1 MLTSGTASLCSSAGS
16 GKSESDLDLLYTERT
31 GIIIDIMVCPVIEQ
45 ANQRKLD
52 SPTEYP
58 YQPLYRPWSWTLST
72 LSNIFLFA
80 VVFLIGYAIYR
91 RRLKQWRSGRY
102 SAVSYRKVDM
112 REEVEGRRNVLVIG
126 AEGYFGK
133 CLVESLLRDGG
144 YNVHCLDSYIPYKE
158 HRNSEVC
165 SYSQADIC
173 SYDDMLLCLR
183 GMQAVFHTSS
193 VSSQYAFIKK
203 ADFHHAVVTGTE
215 NVVRVCRECNVQQLI
230 YTSSATVVVG
240 KNWNQ
245 QLADESAPYPKSHYS
260 EWSTSLAAAEQVV
273 LNSNGKDGFVTCA
286 MRLAP
291 ITCSVNDPFVE
302 SLLTE
307 SMFLVKNSNHG
318 VSIVSANAAAKAHI
332 LAEKKLCSDTPFI
345 AAGKAYNL
353 CSETRVLYHDL
364 VGKLASDDETIWGQA
379 PPTEVSRWVL
389 KLLAYINYYSYKMMG
404 ALLVSKNISPPMLC
418 TQTTE
423 LSFSSR
429 RANLEL
435 GWEDGLKWQEEV
447 TSLVQKYKARQDTKK
462 EQ

>member
-1 MLTSGTASLCSSAGS
+1 
-16 GKSESDLDLLYTERT
+16 
-31 GIIIDIMVCPVIEQ
+31 MVCPIIEQ
-45 ANQRKLD
+45 ANQRNLD

-72 LSNIFLFA
+72 LSNVFLFA
-80 VVFLIGYAIYR
+80 VIFLIGYAIYR
-91 RRLKQWRSGRY
+91 RRLKQWRCGRH
-102 SAVSYRKVDM
+102 STVSYRKVDI
-112 REEVEGRRNVLVIG
+112 REGAEGRCNVLVIG

-133 CLVESLLRDGG
+133 YLVECLLKDGG

-158 HRNSEVC
+158 YRNSEVC
-165 SYSQADIC
+165 SYAQADTC
-173 SYDDMLLCLR
+173 CYDDMLLCLR
-183 GMQAVFHTSS
+183 GMKAVFHATSIY
-193 VSSQYAFIKK
+193 SQYAFIKK
-203 ADFHHAVVTGTE
+203 VDFHRAVVTGTE
-215 NVVRVCRECNVQQLI
+215 NVLRVCKECNVQRFI

-245 QLADESAPYPKSHYS
+245 QLADESAPYPKSHCS
-260 EWSTSLAAAEQVV
+260 EWSASLAAAEQLV
-273 LNSNGKDGFVTCA
+273 LNSSGKDGLVTCA

-307 SMFLVKNSNHG
+307 SMFLIKNSNHG
-318 VSIVSANAAAKAHI
+318 ISLVSANAAVKAHI
-332 LAEKKLCSDTPFI
+332 LAEKKLCSDTSVT
-345 AAGKAYNL
+345 AGKAYNL
-353 CSETRVLYHDL
+353 CSEARVLYHDL
-364 VGKLASDDETIWGQA
+364 VGKLASDDETIWGQT

-389 KLLAYINYYSYKMMG
+389 KLLAYVNYYGYKMTG
-404 ALLVSKNISPPMLC
+404 ARLISKNISPRMLQ

-429 RANLEL
+429 RANQEL
-435 GWEDGLKWQEEV
+435 GWEDPVQWQDEV